1 MSVAF
6 TPTHRPAPTTD
17 SYVSIQQIDQIY
29 MERAERER
37 SAARLEGQISDLQKA
52 AEARIASLPP
62 AEAADYRRLQAENAA
77 LSKDIEAKQSEL
89 EAANREVRVSF
100 RHRWSVQRLL
110 LRTRL
115 PLPSPFPLTGGGR

>member
-1 MSVAF
+1 
-6 TPTHRPAPTTD
+6 
-17 SYVSIQQIDQIY
+17 

-89 EAANREVRVSF
+89 EAANREVRVVFPPQMDVRGFCNDPSPPVPLS
-100 RHRWSVQRLL
+100 RWRPLKRCCVVIACATSILL
-110 LRTRL
+110 SRNALRT
-115 PLPSPFPLTGGGR
+115 F